1 VTPVQ
6 VPALARELLELFLP
20 RACLGCRDR
29 VPPEDG
35 DGLVCARCRTMLRR
49 PPPPRCSRCDLPLG
63 TGAPPGEACLECL
76 DWPPLLVSARGAVV
90 MEPPAD
96 ALVHAL
102 KYGGWRSLG
111 ELMGSRMAA
120 IALPLRG
127 RAVAVPV
134 PTTEQRRRER
144 GYNQATIL
152 AQVVARLKEVPLVE
166 ALERPGG
173 RTQVRLGPQERRRNV
188 RGSFRA
194 RPDLGSRI
202 EGRDVILI
210 DDVLTTG
217 ATALAAVEAL
227 TEGGAG
233 SVHLLTFARA
243 LPFASD
249 RGRPTSG

>member
-1 VTPVQ
+1 MNP

-29 VPPEDG
+29 IPPEDG
-35 DGLVCARCRTMLRR
+35 EGLVCGRCRTRLRP
-49 PPPPRCSRCDLPLG
+49 PPPPRCPRCHLPLG
-63 TGAPPGEACLECL
+63 TGSPPGETCLECM

-90 MEPPAD
+90 LEPPAD
-96 ALVHAL
+96 TLVHAL
-102 KYGGWRSLG
+102 KYGGWEALG
-111 ELMGSRMAA
+111 AMMGSRMAA
-120 IALPLRG
+120 VPLPIQG

-144 GYNQATIL
+144 GYNQAKVL
-152 AQVVARLKEVPLVE
+152 AGVVARLRGVPLVE

-173 RTQVRLGPQERRRNV
+173 RTQVRLGSQERRRNV
-188 RGSFRA
+188 AGSFRF
-194 RPDLGSRI
+194 RPGLGSRVRGM
-202 EGRDVILI
+202 EVILI

-227 TEGGAG
+227 KEGGAG

-243 LPFASD
+243 LPFAAGD
-249 RGRPTSG
+249 AGGARE